1 MKGVLIVLLGISCL
15 LAIAAAIGTTD
26 PIRQEFLEYTQ
37 RYNKQYGSREEYERR
52 LSIYQANV
60 EGIKAKNSRSKFATF
75 AVNEF
80 TDMTKDEF
88 KARYLM
94 TDLPPLESGPVA
106 ANLSVRA
113 PTSFDWRSRNP
124 PVVTPVYNQGQC
136 GSCWAFSATE
146 NIESRWALA
155 GHTLTELSMQ
165 QIVDCDTTD
174 AGCGGGWP
182 YNAYQYVIG
191 AGGMDPLADY
201 PYVAENEQCAFN
213 SGEVVAKI
221 SSWEYVTQS
230 QDENQM
236 ASYLSTKG
244 PLSVCVDASEWS
256 SYSGGVFTA
265 DECTTSID
273 HCVQALGYNLN
284 ANPPYWIIRNSWGT
298 SWGINGFMYLQ
309 FGQDACAVAEVV
321 TSSIV

>member
-1 MKGVLIVLLGISCL
+1 MKFFVVVLALSCL
-15 LAIAAAIGTTD
+15 FIAVASATSESM
-26 PIRQEFLEYTQ
+26 RQEFLEYTQ
-37 RYNKQYGSREEYERR
+37 KYNKQYGSRDEYERR
-52 LSIYQANV
+52 FNVYQQNV
-60 EGIKAKNSRSKFATF
+60 ENIKRKNSGSQHATF

-80 TDMTKDEF
+80 SDMSKEEF

-94 TDLPPLESGPVA
+94 SDLPALEPGLVA
-106 ANLSVRA
+106 ANLTVKA
-113 PTSFDWRSRNP
+113 PTTFDWRGRNP

-155 GHTLTELSMQ
+155 GNQLTELSMQ

-182 YNAYQYVIG
+182 YNAYKYVIG

-201 PYVAENEQCAFN
+201 PYVAENEQCQFQSN
-213 SGEVVAKI
+213 EVVAHI
-221 SSWEYVTQS
+221 SNWEYVTQS

-236 ASYLSTKG
+236 ASYLATKG

-256 SYSGGVFTA
+256 DYSGGVFTA
-265 DECTTSID
+265 DQCTTSID

-309 FGQDACAVAEVV
+309 FGQDACAVAQVA